1 VEPAIL
7 DRPISLTDAVVAHI
21 RDGIITGSYA
31 PGQPL
36 IEAQLSEELGTSR
49 GTVREALRELGSLGL
64 VTRTTHRGAV
74 VSTLTPRRAEEVY
87 TLRAA
92 LESLAARLAVE
103 RGSLDEAAL
112 AGLARH
118 VEAIARAGAAGDV
131 PGMIAADM
139 DFHTAL
145 SALSRHDLLME
156 HLAAIRTHSQRL
168 LSYIDFYRPHPELV
182 VQRHR
187 ELLAVLR
194 TGDADRVALAV
205 EEHIAGPGRDIVARM
220 IESAAAYHEQTA

>member
-1 VEPAIL
+1 
-7 DRPISLTDAVVAHI
+7 
-21 RDGIITGSYA
+21 
-31 PGQPL
+31 
-36 IEAQLSEELGTSR
+36 
-49 GTVREALRELGSLGL
+49 
-64 VTRTTHRGAV
+64 
-74 VSTLTPRRAEEVY
+74 
-87 TLRAA
+87 
-92 LESLAARLAVE
+92 
-103 RGSLDEAAL
+103 
-112 AGLARH
+112 
-118 VEAIARAGAAGDV
+118 
-131 PGMIAADM
+131 M